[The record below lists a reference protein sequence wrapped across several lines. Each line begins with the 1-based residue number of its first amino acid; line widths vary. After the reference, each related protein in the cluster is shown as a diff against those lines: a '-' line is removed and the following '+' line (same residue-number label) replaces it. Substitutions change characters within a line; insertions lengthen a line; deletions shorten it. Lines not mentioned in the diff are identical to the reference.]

1 MATRRITS
9 KNSLNVRPRRSGL
22 VRRRGQENPAER
34 ERGAALVEMALVLPF
49 LVLLAFGLVETG
61 MGWRNAITVT
71 SAARQGARVSSHLG
85 VNPQADREGLLAVQA
100 VMGAEMDQVD
110 FIVFYKANGSG
121 ALPPGCEGGSIGG
134 VCNWYDQTA
143 IGNLGN
149 DAAWGCSGYDSAW
162 CGEGA
167 GGREDDVRTADHL
180 GVYIAFQHEYFTG
193 VFPGT
198 APVIKRQTIMRIEPK
213 VD

>member
-1 MATRRITS
+1 MNTRRSNS
-9 KNSLNVRPRRSGL
+9 KNSLEAGPRRSRL
-22 VRRRGQENPAER
+22 VRRGRRGNPAER

-85 VNPQADREGLLAVQA
+85 VNPQSDREGLLAVQA
-100 VMGAEMDQVD
+100 VMGADMDQVD
-110 FIVFYKANGSG
+110 FVVFYNANGSG
-121 ALPPGCEGGSIGG
+121 DLPAGCESGSVGGL
-134 VCNWYDQTA
+134 CNWYDKDMVAAT
-143 IGNLGN
+143 
-149 DAAWGCSGYDSAW
+149 DAEWA
-162 CGEGA
+162 A
-167 GGREDDVRTADHL
+167 GGWDAPWAPASREDNVRTADHL

>member
-1 MATRRITS
+1 MTTRRSTS
-9 KNSLNVRPRRSGL
+9 RSSLRTGPRRSAL
-22 VRRRGQENPAER
+22 ARRSGQGESAER

-49 LVLLAFGLVETG
+49 LFMLAFGLLETG

-100 VMGAEMDQVD
+100 VMGSDMDQVELV
-110 FIVFYKANGSG
+110 IFYEATASG
-121 ALPPGCEGGSIGG
+121 DMPPGCLTNSISGK
-134 VCNWYDQTA
+134 CNRYTPA
-143 IGNLGN
+143 MIGDLGN
-149 DAAWGCSGYDSAW
+149 DAAWGCASHDGDW
-162 CGEGA
+162 CPV
-167 GGREDDVRTADHL
+167 GRDDDVRTADHL
-180 GVYIAFQHEYFTG
+180 GVYIQFQHEYFTG

-198 APVIKRQTIMRIEPK
+198 APLIKRQTIMRIEPK

>member
-1 MATRRITS
+1 
-9 KNSLNVRPRRSGL
+9 
-22 VRRRGQENPAER
+22 
-34 ERGAALVEMALVLPF
+34 MALVLPF
-49 LVLLAFGLVETG
+49 LVLLAFGLIETG

-85 VNPQADREGLLAVQA
+85 VNPQSDREGLLAVQA
-100 VMGAEMDQVD
+100 VMGADMDQVE
-110 FIVFYKANGSG
+110 FVVFYKANGSG
-121 ALPPGCEGGSIGG
+121 DLPTGCESGSIGG
-134 VCNWYDQTA
+134 VCNWYDKDMVTA
-143 IGNLGN
+143 T
-149 DAAWGCSGYDSAW
+149 DAEWT
-162 CGEGA
+162 A
-167 GGREDDVRTADHL
+167 GGWDAPWSPASRVDDVRTADHL

>member
-1 MATRRITS
+1 
-9 KNSLNVRPRRSGL
+9 
-22 VRRRGQENPAER
+22 
-34 ERGAALVEMALVLPF
+34 MALVLPF

-167 GGREDDVRTADHL
+167 GGSGRTTSELRTTLASISHSSMSISPVFSPAPPPSSSVR
-180 GVYIAFQHEYFTG
+180 QS
-193 VFPGT
+193 
-198 APVIKRQTIMRIEPK
+198 
-213 VD
+213 